1 MIQNNS
7 HKENIKRL
15 KNDPVK
21 FVEDLFLDMFGQP
34 IEMKHYQKQI
44 IKKLGR
50 NTAEKLGGKY
60 ADARES

>member
-1 MIQNNS
+1 MIQSDN

-34 IEMKHYQKQI
+34 IEMKNYQKQI

-60 ADARES
+60 ADTRGS